1 MSQLDLDKLTKQ
13 ELKSLFDKQS
23 EEVKNADSAT
33 DEDKLYLYKYYK
45 QATIGNVNIEE
56 PGFFDFTGKAKYNAW
71 KSVED
76 TSTTISMKKYIL
88 KTNELL
94 NK

>member
-13 ELKSLFDKQS
+13 ELKLLFEKQS
-23 EEVKNADSAT
+23 EEVKNAKSAS

-45 QATIGNVNIEE
+45 QATIGNVNINE

-76 TSTTISMKKYIL
+76 TSPLLSMKKYIL
-88 KTNELL
+88 KTYELL
-94 NK
+94 N

>member
-1 MSQLDLDKLTKQ
+1 MKNLDELSKEEIEKLFIT
-13 ELKSLFDKQS
+13 QS
-23 EEVKNADSAT
+23 ENVKNAKSVS

-45 QATIGNVNIEE
+45 QATVGNINIDQ

-76 TSTTISMKKYIL
+76 TSILISMKKYIL
-88 KTNELL
+88 KTYELL
-94 NK
+94 N

>member
-45 QATIGNVNIEE
+45 QVTIGNVNIEE

-71 KSVED
+71 KSIED

>member
-71 KSVED
+71 KSIED

>member
-1 MSQLDLDKLTKQ
+1 MSQLNLDELTKQ
-13 ELKSLFDKQS
+13 ELDFLFQKQS
-23 EEVKNADSAT
+23 EAVKKANSAT
-33 DEDKLYLYKYYK
+33 NDDKLYLYKYYK
-45 QATIGNVNIEE
+45 QATVGNINIEE

-76 TSTTISMKKYIL
+76 TSTTVSMKKYIL

-94 NK
+94 KI

>member
-1 MSQLDLDKLTKQ
+1 MSELDLDKLTKQ

-45 QATIGNVNIEE
+45 QATIGNINIEE

-76 TSTTISMKKYIL
+76 TSTTIAMKKYIL
-88 KTNELL
+88 KTIELL
-94 NK
+94 N

>member
-1 MSQLDLDKLTKQ
+1 MTNLDELSKEEIQKLFKI
-13 ELKSLFDKQS
+13 QS
-23 EEVKNADSAT
+23 ENVKNAESAS

-45 QATIGNVNIEE
+45 QATVGNINIEQ

-76 TSTTISMKKYIL
+76 TSTLVSMKKYIL
-88 KTNELL
+88 KTYELL
-94 NK
+94 N